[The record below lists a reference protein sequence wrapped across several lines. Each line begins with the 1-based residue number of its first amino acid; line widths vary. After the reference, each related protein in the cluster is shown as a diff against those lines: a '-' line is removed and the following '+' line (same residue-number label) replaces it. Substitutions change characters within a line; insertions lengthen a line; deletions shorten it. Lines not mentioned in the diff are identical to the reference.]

1 LDVKVTITSIAAEQ
15 FAALPRTV
23 QVRVMRIFE
32 RLERWPDVSGAKPL
46 RGDLSGWFRVRTGDY
61 RILISA
67 SDDEVVVEKIG
78 HRDGFYDE

>member
-1 LDVKVTITSIAAEQ
+1 MKVTITSIAAEQ

-61 RILISA
+61 RILFSA